1 MKLNQACRLLGAR
14 VEELTGEAEK
24 VQVGLSGLL
33 AAPSPLGPD
42 KAVEGCFGEAAVWIG
57 DALSDMAERL
67 RRLNEVIAELKGKSA
82 IASAAHRRG
91 GSN

>member
-1 MKLNQACRLLGAR
+1 MKINQACRLLGAR

-33 AAPSPLGPD
+33 AAPSTLGPD

-82 IASAAHRRG
+82 SAAHRRG